1 MDHKV
6 IRGVGAAVLATI
18 WVLLAGFAWFGP
30 RTEVS
35 EAERRPLASAPE
47 ISLEAITEGDF
58 MEDFE
63 DFTLDQFPLRD
74 TFRQVKSLFHFYAM
88 QQLDN
93 NDIYIAGGYA
103 AKQLYPLNE
112 TSVAYAVKRFG
123 DIYTQFLEGK
133 AANCFVTVVPDKG
146 YYLAEKAGQLTMEY
160 EKLFAM
166 VKDGMPWASYIDL
179 TGTLEASDYY
189 RTDTHW
195 KQECLIDAATA
206 ICNAMGVTAPKAE
219 DYTVGALE
227 RPFYGVYYGQAAL
240 PMRPDTLCLMESR
253 LLDSC
258 TVNYLDYTAMG
269 AKTGKV
275 YDMDKY
281 NEKDLYEV
289 YLAGPRS
296 LIIIDNPGAK
306 TDRELVIF
314 RDSFGSSITPLLLQD
329 YAKVTLVDIRYIHPN
344 QAKMFVNYEGADV
357 LFLYSTLVLN
367 DSSAIRP

>member
-1 MDHKV
+1 MTNTK
-6 IRGVGAAVLATI
+6 IRAIGAAVLVAV
-18 WVLLAGFAWFGP
+18 WVLLAGFSWFGP

-35 EAERRPLASAPE
+35 VAERRPLASAPQL
-47 ISLEAITEGDF
+47 SLESITEGEF
-58 MEDFE
+58 MGKFE

-74 TFRQVKSLFHFYAM
+74 TFRQIKSLFHFYAM

-93 NDIYIAGGYA
+93 NDIYIKDGYA

-112 TSVAYAVKRFG
+112 SSVSYAVKRFN
-123 DIYTQFLEGK
+123 DVYTQLLKDK

-160 EKLFAM
+160 DKLYSM
-166 VKDGMPWASYIDL
+166 VKDGMPWANYIDL
-179 TGTLEASDYY
+179 TGTLTADDYY

-195 KQECLIDAATA
+195 KQECLIDAASA
-206 ICNAMGVTAPKAE
+206 ICNAMDVTAPKE
-219 DYTVGALE
+219 SDYTVNALE

-240 PMRPDTLCLMESR
+240 PMAPDTLCLMENE
-253 LLDSC
+253 LLSSC
-258 TVNYLDYTAMG
+258 SVNYLDYTAMG

-296 LIIIDNPGAK
+296 LMIIDNPNAK
-306 TDRELVIF
+306 TDRELVVF

-344 QAKMFVNYEGADV
+344 QTKMFVNYEGADV